1 MKFVDPDECTHYWV
15 IGTPMGRY
23 SNGSCKKCG
32 VSRDD
37 FRNSYDERASQ
48 WLHRGPKKT
57 N

>member
-15 IGTPMGRY
+15 IGTPRGRY